1 MHSSIAVPS
10 DTHADMHEFWMTRA
24 IELAQRGRGSVEPN
38 PMVGCVVV
46 KDGKSMSEGFHE
58 RFGQPH
64 AEVNAISKLSAA
76 DIAGSTVYVTLEP
89 CAHFGKTPPCV
100 DLLLRSKPDRV
111 VIGLQDP
118 FPEVAGRGIQ
128 QLREA
133 EIDVLVG
140 VNADACERLIAP
152 YLKRLR
158 TGLPWIIAKWAMTL
172 DGRLATHS
180 RDSKWVTTE
189 QTRQHSHRVRSCMDG
204 IMVGVGTLLADDPML
219 NARATAPG
227 SDASFPY
234 ALLGN
239 KNPTRIVMDRQA
251 RTPVDSKLVCS
262 SGEHRTLIV
271 CGPTADSRRVD
282 ALREHGCEVVV
293 CSDENSPTMIQELS
307 KILVPSGMTNL
318 LVDGGPRL
326 IGSLIDNQLVDEI
339 HVYIAPKIV
348 GGTPSVV
355 PNHGQGVL
363 RMDIAN
369 LIEDLRIQLIGSD
382 LFLSGLCNYSPQTS
396 GSAK

>member
-1 MHSSIAVPS
+1 MHSSIAVTS
-10 DTHADMHEFWMTRA
+10 DAHADTHEFWISRA

-46 KDGKSMSEGFHE
+46 KDGKSISEGFHE
-58 RFGQPH
+58 RFGEPH
-64 AEVNAISKLSAA
+64 AEVTAISKLPAA
-76 DIAGSTVYVTLEP
+76 DVEGSTVYVTLEP

-100 DLLLRSKPDRV
+100 DLLLRSKPHRV

-133 EIDVLVG
+133 GIDVVVG
-140 VNADACERLIAP
+140 INADACERLMAP

-172 DGRLATHS
+172 DGRLATH
-180 RDSKWVTTE
+180 RKDSKWVTSE
-189 QTRQHSHRVRSCMDG
+189 QTRQHSHRVRSCVDG
-204 IMVGVGTLLADDPML
+204 IMIGVGTLLADDPML
-219 NARATAPG
+219 NARAIAQG
-227 SDASFPY
+227 SDASLPY

-239 KNPTRIVMDRQA
+239 RNPTRIVMDRQA
-251 RTPVDSKLVCS
+251 RTPVDSRLVQS
-262 SGEHRTLIV
+262 SGEHRTMIV

-293 CSDENSPTMIQELS
+293 CSNESSPTMIQELS

-326 IGSLIDNQLVDEI
+326 IGNLIDHQLVDEL

-348 GGTPSVV
+348 GGTPTVV
-355 PNHGQGVL
+355 PNNGQGVL
-363 RMDIAN
+363 RMDLAHAIKN
-369 LIEDLRIQLIGSD
+369 IRRQLIGED
-382 LFLSGLCNYSPQTS
+382 LFLSGFCHYV
-396 GSAK
+396 K

>member
-1 MHSSIAVPS
+1 MHSSMAVPS
-10 DTHADMHEFWMTRA
+10 ETHAHTHEFWMTRA

-46 KDGKSMSEGFHE
+46 KDGEKISEGFHE
-58 RFGQPH
+58 RFGQAH

-76 DIAGSTVYVTLEP
+76 DVAGATVYVTLEP

-100 DLLLRSKPDRV
+100 DLLLRSKPHRV

-133 EIDVLVG
+133 GIDVLVG

-180 RDSKWVTTE
+180 KDSKWVTSE

-219 NARATAPG
+219 NARAIAPG
-227 SDASFPY
+227 SDESLPY

-239 KNPTRIVMDRQA
+239 RNPTRIVMDRRA
-251 RTPVDSKLVCS
+251 RTPIDSRLVQS
-262 SGEHRTLIV
+262 ASEHRTMIV

-282 ALREHGCEVVV
+282 ALRDHGCEVVA
-293 CSDENSPTMIQELS
+293 SSHESSSTMIQELS
-307 KILVPSGMTNL
+307 KILVSGGMTNL

-326 IGSLIDNQLVDEI
+326 IGSLIYHQLVDELHI
-339 HVYIAPKIV
+339 YISPKIV
-348 GGTPSVV
+348 GGTPTVV
-355 PNHGQGVL
+355 PNNGQGVL
-363 RMDIAN
+363 RMDLAHAIKN
-369 LIEDLRIQLIGSD
+369 IRQQLIGED
-382 LFLSGLCNYSPQTS
+382 LFLSGFCHYV
-396 GSAK
+396 K

>member
-1 MHSSIAVPS
+1 MHSSIAAIHS
-10 DTHADMHEFWMTRA
+10 DLHEFWMTRA
-24 IELAQRGRGSVEPN
+24 IDLAQRGRGSVEPN

-46 KDGKSMSEGFHE
+46 KNGKCISEGFHE
-58 RFGQPH
+58 QFGCAH

-76 DIAGSTVYVTLEP
+76 DVEGSTVYVTLEP

-100 DLLLRSKPDRV
+100 DLLLRSKPNRV

-133 EIDVLVG
+133 GIEVVVG
-140 VNADACERLIAP
+140 INADACERLIAP

-180 RDSKWVTTE
+180 KDSKWVTSE

-204 IMVGVGTLLADDPML
+204 IMIGVGTLLADDPML
-219 NARATAPG
+219 NARAIASG
-227 SDASFPY
+227 SDESLPY

-239 KNPTRIVMDRQA
+239 RNPTRIVMDHQA
-251 RTPVDSKLVCS
+251 RTPLDSRLVQS
-262 SGEHRTLIV
+262 SDKHHTMIA
-271 CGPTADSRRVD
+271 CGPTADSRRID
-282 ALREHGCEVVV
+282 ALRKHGCEVVV
-293 CSDENSPTMIQELS
+293 CSNESSPTMIQELS

-326 IGSLIDNQLVDEI
+326 IGNLIDHQLVDEL
-339 HVYIAPKIV
+339 HVYIASKIV
-348 GGTPSVV
+348 GGTPAVV

-363 RMDIAN
+363 RMDLAN
-369 LIEDLRIQLIGSD
+369 QIEDPRIQLIGND
-382 LFLSGLCNYSPQTS
+382 LFVSGLCKY
-396 GSAK
+396 